1 MALSIRSAILFLVL
15 TVPASGA
22 AQNFS
27 GKPFLSVQGRAEAR
41 VKPDVFPIEITLN
54 ETSMDSAAAGARIE
68 RLAQGVVAAAEK
80 LEVGGADIEI
90 GNLSI
95 SPETKWN
102 EDRDE
107 EIFLGNS
114 YERTIKL
121 KFHSLED
128 LRAFI
133 ATLPDSKYVQAET
146 SAFEFSGADE
156 LKRKLRRDAIED
168 AKKGAQEMAA
178 AVGKR
183 LIDLH
188 NVSDRQ
194 QSSVYSSSGY
204 ASGNTTLDSVTVQ
217 GSAIGRRAS
226 NIVLREGEIRISA
239 EAYLVYVI
247 GD

>member
-1 MALSIRSAILFLVL
+1 MSFSNKSWLLILLLSLPALAV
-15 TVPASGA
+15 
-22 AQNFS
+22 AQSFS
-27 GKPFLSVQGRAEAR
+27 GKPFLAVQGRAEAR
-41 VKPDVFPIEITLN
+41 VKPDVFPIEITLA
-54 ETSMDSAAAGARIE
+54 ETSMDSAAAGERIE
-68 RLAQGVVAAAEK
+68 KLAQGILASAEELK
-80 LEVGGADIEI
+80 VGEADLDV

-102 EDRDE
+102 SDDDK
-107 EIFLGNS
+107 EIFLGNT
-114 YERTIKL
+114 YEREIKL
-121 KFHSLED
+121 KFHSLVD

-133 ATLPDSKYVQAET
+133 AKLPDSKFVQADT
-146 SAFEFSGADE
+146 QTFEFSGADE

-194 QSSVYSSSGY
+194 QTAVYSSSGY
-204 ASGNTTLDSVTVQ
+204 ASGTTLDAVMVQ
-217 GSAIGRRAS
+217 GSVIGRRAS